1 VPDGRHPTCSGGGAA
16 ADLMLD
22 YVRRTNGDRFVEQI
36 ASILM
41 IDGVR
46 DGRLQQVKPADLRFA
61 TSNKQI
67 FAAVKLMNT
76 HSYDPIP
83 VQEIADRIGL
93 SQRQLER
100 LFKTEFDL
108 SPAKAY
114 AEIRMAGARQEVIA
128 GRRPL
133 IDIALDYGYNVGT
146 FSKVYRRVFGVLP
159 SEDRQG
165 PA

>member
-1 VPDGRHPTCSGGGAA
+1 
-16 ADLMLD
+16 
-22 YVRRTNGDRFVEQI
+22 
-36 ASILM
+36 
-41 IDGVR
+41 
-46 DGRLQQVKPADLRFA
+46 
-61 TSNKQI
+61 
-67 FAAVKLMNT
+67 
-76 HSYDPIP
+76 